1 MRSTFMGLETSKKG
15 LFVQQSALYT
25 TGHNI
30 SNANTD
36 GYSRQR
42 VNMQATPG
50 YPYPGLN
57 SPTYPGHLGT
67 GVETSSIQRIRD
79 QFIDRQYRQETNN
92 LGYWESTTKSI
103 SQMEDIMTEPSQF
116 GINQSFTDFWE
127 SMEDVIDNPKD
138 TAARQV
144 MVSKGQALAES
155 FNYMDTQLKLIQGN
169 IGNEINVSTE
179 KVNSILKQIA
189 AINKQIMAVEPNGHV
204 PNDLYDAR
212 DLLVDELNEYIPVSI
227 SMVKS
232 GGLASEVAEGVM
244 NITFKPFK
252 PDGAADITLVDGKN
266 YASLAMLDTDP
277 NGNEIDGDV
286 DDQATKGFSEFKE
299 ITVSNLGDPPTKV
312 LVKEPDTITIS
323 YEGLEPGKG
332 KLLALVDAYGHSNG
346 QGIYP
351 EMLGKLDTLVTEF
364 VNIFNG
370 QHKIYEEDLNNPNNS
385 TIAYDLDGIQGVEF
399 FTGTTARDIKVNAD
413 IISDPKKIAASSAAG
428 EEGNNENIRKLS
440 QLFSTPY
447 AGIQNGTFQTYY
459 KSLVGELG
467 VKGQES
473 IRNEY
478 NSVTLHLGISNSRA
492 SMSSV
497 SLDEEMTNMI
507 TFQQAYNAN
516 ARMITVVDETLDKI
530 INGMG
535 RVGL

>member
-1 MRSTFMGLETSKKG
+1 MRSTFMGLEASKRG

-30 SNANTD
+30 SNANTL

-67 GVETSSIQRIRD
+67 GVEAGSIQRIRD
-79 QFIDRQYRQETNN
+79 QFIDRQYRQETNK
-92 LGYWESTTKSI
+92 LGYWESTTQSI
-103 SQMEDIMTEPSQF
+103 SQMEDIMTEPSEF
-116 GINQSFTDFWE
+116 GINQAFTDFWK

-138 TAARQV
+138 TAGRQV
-144 MVSKGQALAES
+144 MISKGQALAEA

-189 AINKQIMAVEPNGHV
+189 AINKQILAVEPNGYV

-227 SMVKS
+227 SMVES
-232 GGLASEVAEGVM
+232 GGLAKDVAEGSM
-244 NITFKPFK
+244 TIKFKPFEGG
-252 PDGAADITLVDGKN
+252 PEITLVDGKN
-266 YASLAMLDTDP
+266 YATLATTDT
-277 NGNEIDGDV
+277 NGAPIDGDV
-286 DDQATKGFSEFKE
+286 DDQTTNGFAEFGA
-299 ITVSNLGDPPTKV
+299 INVSDLGDPPADALTNAV
-312 LVKEPDTITIS
+312 ATIDYNT
-323 YEGLEPGKG
+323 LEPSKG
-332 KLLALVDAYGHSNG
+332 KLLSLVDAYGHSG
-346 QGIYP
+346 GEGLYP
-351 EMLGKLDTLVTEF
+351 EMLKKLDVLVNDFITA
-364 VNIFNG
+364 FNE
-370 QHKIYEEDLNNPNNS
+370 QHKKGF
-385 TIAYDLDGIQGVEF
+385 DLDGAPGVDF
-399 FTGTTARDIKVNAD
+399 FSGTSARDIKVE
-413 IISDPKKIAASSAAG
+413 ITDPKQIAASGAAG
-428 EEGNNENIRKLS
+428 EEGNNENIRLLA
-440 QLFSTPY
+440 QLHSDTRPNL
-447 AGIQNGTFQTYY
+447 QNGTFQTYY
-459 KSLVGELG
+459 KSLTGELA
-467 VKGQES
+467 VKGQEA
-473 IRNEY
+473 IRNAY
-478 NSVTLHLGISNSRA
+478 NSGTLHLQIANSRA

-516 ARMITVVDETLDKI
+516 ARMITVVDEILEKI